1 MASRRA
7 RFELEQKLQ
16 ALPARNITVLS
27 LRALDLVA
35 PSKWTNPRDFDAM
48 LRRISGERSRP
59 RLRALRGVAERL
71 WHDEAAGYQRALRI
85 YELVDS
91 ADRLVGA
98 ASLASKVGERVR
110 LLRFLDRITPK
121 SDTLQAIDLT
131 VKIGAEALAFHAIH
145 DRRAKDTDGV
155 ADFGKAMA
163 SYASENLLRLS
174 AIVCFDGLVPLGPEF
189 VDRAGDLGQR
199 VRKSDLAQSK
209 VFQRAKEVFPG
220 RSDTA
225 RFGAAADAFGQAA
238 GWLGKFTD
246 RYGLS
251 PTVVAQR
258 IGRVVRGADGK
269 LDMLAAFLDVST
281 NYFEHTGTQTVARE
295 LIEDAIA
302 EAPRSL
308 VPKRIPAPPSGEAEL
323 RRRQRLEAEQ
333 LRLRQAHER
342 NELERR
348 HDEQERRR
356 SEGLWDESNLGAG
369 RGVG

>member
-1 MASRRA
+1 MASSRTT
-7 RFELEQKLQ
+7 FELDRKLQ
-16 ALPARNITVLS
+16 ALPARNVTVLS

-35 PSKWTNPRDFDAM
+35 PNTWTNPRDFDG
-48 LRRISGERSRP
+48 LVRQISGERSRP
-59 RLRALRGVAERL
+59 RLRALRGVAEEL
-71 WHDEAAGYQRALRI
+71 WRDPDAGYQRALRI

-131 VKIGAEALAFHAIH
+131 VKLGAEALAFHAIH
-145 DRRAKDTDGV
+145 DRRRQDGDGV
-155 ADFGKAMA
+155 ADFGKALA
-163 SYASENLLRLS
+163 SYAGENLLRLS
-174 AIVCFDGLVPLGPEF
+174 AVVCFDGLVPLGPEF
-189 VDRAGDLGQR
+189 VDRAGDLGRR

-209 VFQRAKEVFPG
+209 VFQRAKDIFPG

-225 RFGAAADAFGQAA
+225 RFGAATEVLDQAS
-238 GWLGKFTD
+238 GWLGRFTD

-251 PTVVAQR
+251 PSVVVR
-258 IGRVVRGADGK
+258 RVGRVVRGADGK
-269 LDMLAAFLDVST
+269 LDVLAAFLDVST

-308 VPKRIPAPPSGEAEL
+308 VPRRIPAPPSGAADL

-342 NELERR
+342 SELARR
-348 HDEQERRR
+348 HEEQERRR
-356 SEGLWDESNLGAG
+356 SEGLWDESNLGSG
-369 RGVG
+369 KGVG